1 PRYLMPLFP
10 PLVLLAARAALGSE
24 QRSRIGAT
32 VLVVVFLYSFVL
44 AASQV
49 TRFSTDQQRS
59 VVRWITEHQ
68 GRVAGASPL
77 QVGVADLSG
86 GLGYDQLERPPTR
99 AGFASLPLDDGH
111 WFDERPP
118 VFVLPEWKEI
128 SIRRDRPDGVAARQ
142 LRELE
147 SGVAGYR
154 LGTRVRS

>member
-1 PRYLMPLFP
+1 VAVWRHELADRVLLAGLLPYFVAIGRSQLVFPRYLMPLFP

-86 GLGYDQLERPPTR
+86 GLGYDQLERPLTR
-99 AGFASLPLDDGH
+99 AGFAYLPLDDGH

-118 VFVLPEWKEI
+118 VFVLP
-128 SIRRDRPDGVAARQ
+128 
-142 LRELE
+142 
-147 SGVAGYR
+147 
-154 LGTRVRS
+154 